1 LTLLLL
7 TAHAYAAEVTL
18 AWDDPHNNPVEV
30 GGYNLYYWQYDW
42 DVPARVDVGKQ
53 TTYTLTNLEAGQTYY
68 MAVTAHDGNG
78 GGESAY
84 SNVVYMS
91 EIILTASPSTVA
103 PGGTLTVSW
112 AAPSGGHATDWIG
125 LYGVDDPNTSYGWW
139 SYTNGATS
147 GSFTLSAPSQAGQ
160 YEFRYLLQNGFTDAA
175 QSNAVTVSVPT
186 SYIFAVNAGGPTYVD
201 TAGIHY
207 EADMLFSGGSIVTST
222 APITGTEDDVLYQSA
237 RTGNFAYAIPLS
249 NGDYVV
255 TLQFAELSKL
265 KPGRRTFDVLIEG
278 QEVVH
283 KLDLVATVGP
293 KAAYDVE
300 IPVRVTDGVL
310 NIRFRRSPNDAT
322 VSAIVV
328 QTLGY

>member
-1 LTLLLL
+1 MVAFLTK
-7 TAHAYAAEVTL
+7 
-18 AWDDPHNNPVEV
+18 NP
-30 GGYNLYYWQYDW
+30 
-42 DVPARVDVGKQ
+42 
-53 TTYTLTNLEAGQTYY
+53 
-68 MAVTAHDGNG
+68 
-78 GGESAY
+78 
-84 SNVVYMS
+84 
-91 EIILTASPSTVA
+91 
-103 PGGTLTVSW
+103 
-112 AAPSGGHATDWIG
+112 
-125 LYGVDDPNTSYGWW
+125 
-139 SYTNGATS
+139 
-147 GSFTLSAPSQAGQ
+147 
-160 YEFRYLLQNGFTDAA
+160 YLLQDGFTDAA
-175 QSNAVTVSVPT
+175 QSNAVTVSVP
-186 SYIFAVNAGGPTYVD
+186 SYIFAVNAGGPAYVD

-207 EADMLFSGGSIVTST
+207 ETDRLFSGGSIVTST
-222 APITGTEDDVLYQSA
+222 VPITGTEDDVLYQSA